1 MGSILDSPVRSSGK
15 KKIIKSVKSA
25 KSAVLS
31 AIRKMGP
38 GIVTGASDD
47 DPSGIA
53 TYSQAGAAYGL
64 NTLWTGILAF
74 PLMSAIQKMCAKI
87 GLVTNQGLTGTL
99 KKHYP
104 RPVLYLMLL
113 FSFPAIVMNIG
124 ADIAGMGA
132 VGNLLFPQ
140 IEASFFSVFFTIVL
154 LALII
159 YLPYHKIASIL
170 KYLCIVM
177 LVYFVVPFLYKQN
190 ISEILQATFV
200 PKIEWNEEF
209 LAILVGILGTTISP
223 YLFFWQASVEV
234 EEMNA
239 RQKKVFVNKKII
251 NEINLDVDFGMT
263 ISGFVM
269 YFIILTT
276 GTVLFKGGIHQITTV
291 EEAAQALR
299 PLAGDMAYLLFAIG
313 IIGTGL
319 IAIPVLSGSL
329 SYIFA
334 ETFGWEQGLDK
345 KFHEARGFYTVIA
358 ISLLL
363 GLSLNYIGITPIQA
377 LIYTAILYGITAP
390 ILIAMILHISNN
402 KSIMGRFVNSK
413 ALNIMGFLA
422 LFIMSASAF
431 ALVYFYFKN

>member
-1 MGSILDSPVRSSGK
+1 MNTPRKKPSKILRFWK
-15 KKIIKSVKSA
+15 
-25 KSAVLS
+25 LL
-31 AIRKMGP
+31 GP
-38 GIVTGASDD
+38 GLVTGASDD

-64 NTLWTGILAF
+64 TTLWTAIVAF
-74 PLMSAIQKMCAKI
+74 PLMAAIQQMCAKI
-87 GLVTNQGLTGTL
+87 GLVTSQGLTGTL

-113 FSFPAIVMNIG
+113 FSFPAIVLNIG

-132 VGNLLFPQ
+132 VGQLLFPS
-140 IEASFFSVFFTIVL
+140 IDATFFSVFFTVL
-154 LALII
+154 LLGLII
-159 YLPYHKIASIL
+159 YLPYVKIASVL

-177 LVYFVVPFLYKQN
+177 LVYFIVPFLFKQDYT
-190 ISEILQATFV
+190 EIFKATFI
-200 PKIEWNEEF
+200 PNIKFDKDF

-234 EEMNA
+234 EEMKHK
-239 RQKKVFVNKKII
+239 RKHLVVDKKII
-251 NEINLDVDFGMT
+251 HTMQQDVDFGMT
-263 ISGFVM
+263 FSGLVM

-276 GTVLFKGGIHQITTV
+276 GTVLFNGGVHQIDTV
-291 EEAAQALR
+291 EQAAMALK
-299 PLAGDMAYLLFAIG
+299 PLAGNLAYLLFAIG

-329 SYIFA
+329 SYIFT

-345 KFHEARGFYTVIA
+345 KFHEAKGFYVIIA

-363 GLSLNYIGITPIQA
+363 GLSLNYVGISPIKA

-390 ILIAMILHISNN
+390 VLIAIILHISNN
-402 KSIMGRFVNSK
+402 KKIMGEHVNSRIT
-413 ALNIMGFLA
+413 NILGFLG
-422 LFIMSASAF
+422 LIIMTIAAG
-431 ALVYFYFKN
+431 LLIYFQFTG